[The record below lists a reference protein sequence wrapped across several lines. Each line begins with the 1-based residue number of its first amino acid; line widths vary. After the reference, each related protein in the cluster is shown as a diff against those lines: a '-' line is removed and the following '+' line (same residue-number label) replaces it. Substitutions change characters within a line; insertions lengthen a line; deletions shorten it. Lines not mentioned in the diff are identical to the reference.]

1 MKTTFRKTKYFM
13 RNFIFF
19 VFLFLNFKAVSQNIT
34 CPENKQVDVLID
46 KAIEFNKAGES
57 EKTIKVLQEAISLS
71 RLADCQLAELI
82 CYKNLMLQYAQIY
95 DYKKALEISK
105 KAEKIALELKNYSN
119 LSTLYT
125 TRATLYDN
133 LGLYDESIKQYE
145 TALTYAERIEKG
157 YLKLYSI
164 GFIYYNL
171 APYYQ
176 DTSLEKSIDYLEKS
190 KIEIEKI
197 KDNNDEISLNKKK
210 NLLVSINTNLGI
222 FYFMNSN
229 PNRNL
234 QLSESY
240 FSAALKD
247 AEIDNYQIDT
257 DSKISL
263 FEALLEFYNGKKEYN
278 KAVKYGER
286 LLELEKSYSMPY
298 ERRVGY
304 MVLAKAYLGLEKSE
318 ISQKYLDLFSK
329 LNDSINKI
337 EKEAV
342 EESIK
347 QIVKKNEKNYSEKL
361 RTIIIG
367 VSISILAFLIIGM
380 LIWKQKKRRLH
391 KTYEKIIET
400 LKVNLAESQKT
411 LILKE
416 ADEEDNI
423 QKTLNMS
430 EEKAKA
436 LLIKLDK
443 FERNNQFTKQ
453 EVSFSYLSNYLRTN
467 SKYLN
472 EILKIY
478 KDKTFSQYI
487 NDLRIDYITK
497 HLYEEPKSREY
508 KISYLAEICGFSS
521 REVFAVAFKKKMG
534 ISPSYFIEN
543 LRKEKN

>member
-1 MKTTFRKTKYFM
+1 M

-19 VFLFLNFKAVSQNIT
+19 VFWFLSFKTVSQNIT
-34 CPENKQVDVLID
+34 CLENKQVDVLID

-145 TALTYAERIEKG
+145 TALTYAKRIEKE

-263 FEALLEFYNGKKEYN
+263 FEALLEFYNGKKEYD

-342 EESIK
+342 EEPIK
-347 QIVKKNEKNYSEKL
+347 QIVKKNEKSYSEKL

-367 VSISILAFLIIGM
+367 ISISILAFLIIGM
-380 LIWKQKKRRLH
+380 LVWKQKKRRLH

-400 LKVNLAESQKT
+400 LKANLAESQK
-411 LILKE
+411 ISVFQESNK
-416 ADEEDNI
+416 EDNI

-430 EEKAKA
+430 EAMAKT

-443 FERNNQFTKQ
+443 FERNNRFTKQ
-453 EVSFSYLSNYLRTN
+453 EVNFSYLSNYLGTN